1 MRTLSLLKLKLFK
14 YGLRGYSKEKNIVNI
29 HSIDI
34 LSVHRNSYF
43 RNFPEDVSYTGLPLL
58 WTIRPFLSMNRFIFS
73 TFFNSIAFWK
83 SIVCSRVSSS
93 CFRIKA
99 SISLWLVSSIFLTC
113 CLKWFGVVDAL
124 LRQCFTAQ
132 VGLPLDSEFLLLII
146 LILLILTQRPK
157 HEKMYANNHPN
168 CSQVLFLWGGGNFG
182 IGGNLWWYDTER
194 SENALTS
201 YSEDLT
207 VILCL

>member
-83 SIVCSRVSSS
+83 SLVCSRVSSS

-113 CLKWFGVVDAL
+113 CLNDSALSMHCFDNASL
-124 LRQCFTAQ
+124 LRS
-132 VGLPLDSEFLLLII
+132 GSPSILSSSFLL
-146 LILLILTQRPK
+146 
-157 HEKMYANNHPN
+157 Y
-168 CSQVLFLWGGGNFG
+168 
-182 IGGNLWWYDTER
+182 
-194 SENALTS
+194 
-201 YSEDLT
+201 
-207 VILCL
+207 